1 MTTDIFAVIA
11 PLFVVAAIGF
21 AWGRAGKRFD
31 TTVIGALV
39 LNIGIPCLIFSTLT
53 RLEVSPTAFGRMAGA
68 YTVALLAN
76 LALGAVVLRLMKL
89 SPRTYLPALTFSNN
103 GNMGLPLCLFAFGEA
118 GLALA
123 MATFV
128 ISSIGNYTIGIGLV
142 SGRPPVQALFRN
154 FYIYVIFA
162 AVIFM
167 VTGARPPAWATN
179 TVDLIGKMSIP
190 LMLLALGVTLAR
202 LEIASFRRSLSLA
215 LLRLSIGL
223 FLGIAVAWLFG
234 FTGAARGV
242 LILQCAMPVAVINY
256 LYASRFDRHPE
267 EIASMIV
274 ISTAISFA
282 TLPALLY
289 VVL

>member
-1 MTTDIFAVIA
+1 MTADISAIIA

-21 AWGRAGKRFD
+21 AWGRAGKPFD
-31 TTVIGALV
+31 TTAIGALV

-53 RLEVSPTAFGRMAGA
+53 RLEVSPAAFGHMAGA
-68 YTVALLAN
+68 YTAALFAN

-89 SPRTYLPALTFSNN
+89 EIGTYLPALTFSNN

-128 ISSIGNYTIGIGLV
+128 ISTIGNYTIGIGLV
-142 SGRPPVQALFRN
+142 SGRPPVEALYRN

-167 VTGARPPAWATN
+167 VTGARPPDWATN

-202 LEIASFRRSLSLA
+202 LKIASFRRSLVLA
-215 LLRLSIGL
+215 LLRLLIG
-223 FLGIAVAWLFG
+223 FALGVGVAAAFG

-256 LYASRFDRHPE
+256 LYASRFDRQPE

>member
-1 MTTDIFAVIA
+1 MIADIAAIIA

-21 AWGRAGKRFD
+21 AWGRAGKPFD
-31 TTVIGALV
+31 TTAIGTLV
-39 LNIGIPCLIFSTLT
+39 LNIGIPCLIFSSLT
-53 RLEVSPTAFGRMAGA
+53 RLEVSPVAFGHMAGA
-68 YTVALLAN
+68 YTVVLFAN

-89 SPRTYLPALTFSNN
+89 ETGTYLPALTFSNN
-103 GNMGLPLCLFAFGEA
+103 GNVGLPLCLFAFGEA

-142 SGRPPVQALFRN
+142 SGRPPFEALYRN

-167 VTGARPPAWATN
+167 VTGARPPDWATN
-179 TVDLIGKMSIP
+179 TVDLIGRMSIP

-202 LEIASFRRSLSLA
+202 LKIASFRRSLTLA
-215 LLRLSIGL
+215 LLRLSIG
-223 FLGIAVAWLFG
+223 FALGVGVAAAFG

-267 EIASMIV
+267 EIAGMIV

>member
-1 MTTDIFAVIA
+1 MTSDIFAVIA

-21 AWGRAGKRFD
+21 AWGRAGKPFD
-31 TTVIGALV
+31 TTMIGALV

-53 RLEVSPTAFGRMAGA
+53 RLEVSPAAFGLMAGA
-68 YTVALLAN
+68 YSAALIAN

-128 ISSIGNYTIGIGLV
+128 ISSVGNYTIGIGLV
-142 SGRPPVQALFRN
+142 SGRPPIQALFRN

-162 AVIFM
+162 ALIFM

-179 TVDLIGKMSIP
+179 TVDLIGRISIP
-190 LMLLALGVTLAR
+190 LMLLALGVTLSR
-202 LEIASFRRSLSLA
+202 LEVASFRRSLILA
-215 LLRLSIGL
+215 LLRLS
-223 FLGIAVAWLFG
+223 LGFVLGVGVAAAFG

-256 LYASRFDRHPE
+256 LYASRFGRHPE

>member
-1 MTTDIFAVIA
+1 MTADISAIIA

-21 AWGRAGKRFD
+21 AWGRAGKPFD
-31 TTVIGALV
+31 TTAIGALV

-53 RLEVSPTAFGRMAGA
+53 RLEVSPVAFGRMAGA
-68 YTVALLAN
+68 FTVAMFAN

-89 SPRTYLPALTFSNN
+89 SPGTYLPALTFSNN

-123 MATFV
+123 MATSV

-142 SGRPPVQALFRN
+142 SGRPPIQALFRN
-154 FYIYVIFA
+154 VYIYVIFA
-162 AVIFM
+162 ALIFM
-167 VTGARPPAWATN
+167 VTGVRPPDWATN

-202 LEIASFRRSLSLA
+202 LEITSFRRSLTLA
-215 LLRLSIGL
+215 LLRLSIG
-223 FLGIAVAWLFG
+223 FVLGVGVAAAFG

-256 LYASRFDRHPE
+256 LYASRFDRQPE

>member
-1 MTTDIFAVIA
+1 VTVDIFAIIA

-21 AWGRAGKRFD
+21 AWGRAGKPFD

-53 RLEVSPTAFGRMAGA
+53 RLEVSPVAFGHMAGA
-68 YTVALLAN
+68 YTVALFAN

-89 SPRTYLPALTFSNN
+89 EIGTYLPALTFSNN

-154 FYIYVIFA
+154 FYIYVIFVA
-162 AVIFM
+162 LIFM

-215 LLRLSIGL
+215 LLRLSIG
-223 FLGIAVAWLFG
+223 FVLGIGVAAAFG

-267 EIASMIV
+267 EIAGMIV
-274 ISTAISFA
+274 ISTAISFV

>member
-1 MTTDIFAVIA
+1 MIADIFAIIA
-11 PLFVVAAIGF
+11 PLFVVAGIGF
-21 AWGRAGKRFD
+21 TWGRAGKPFD
-31 TTVIGALV
+31 TNVIGALV
-39 LNIGIPCLIFSTLT
+39 LNLGVPCLIFSSLT
-53 RLEVSPTAFGRMAGA
+53 KLGISSVAFGQMAGA
-68 YTVALLAN
+68 FTVAMFAN
-76 LALGAVVLRLMKL
+76 LALGALALRLMKL
-89 SPRTYLPALTFSNN
+89 EIGTYLPALTYSNN
-103 GNMGLPLCLFAFGEA
+103 GNMGLPLCLFAFGEV

-142 SGRPPVQALFRN
+142 SGKPPVKALFRN
-154 FYIYVIFA
+154 VYIYVILLA
-162 AVIFM
+162 LVFM

-179 TVDLIGKMSIP
+179 TVDIIGTMSIP

-202 LEIASFRRSLSLA
+202 LQVASFFRSVALA
-215 LLRLSIGL
+215 VLRLSIGL